1 VYAGAALVAIAVLGV
16 AVRGWADASTGMRSA
31 AIALTSVAL
40 LATGLFVRLPWARQ
54 PGDERRRAVSVLLTT
69 GVGTVAVASGLALDV
84 SQGSGGATGVA
95 HAIGA
100 VLGMLLVVV
109 VARTPL
115 AELGLLAAMAWAV
128 WVGVPVGAWTWVGLT
143 GLGAAWALLG
153 VRLARGRRTAVVA
166 GVALALV
173 GAVGMALGA
182 MAWPVRALVA
192 TLAVTGLV
200 AFLRGGA
207 GHWLALG
214 AASATALAA
223 SVAGGQ
229 LGPAPALL
237 VGGLATMAVSAI
249 ALRGA
254 RRDA

>member
-1 VYAGAALVAIAVLGV
+1 V
-16 AVRGWADASTGMRSA
+16 AVRGWADATTGMRVA

-40 LATGLFVRLPWARQ
+40 LATGLFVRLPWSRRH
-54 PGDERRRAVSVLLTT
+54 GDERRRAVSVLLTT

-84 SQGSGGATGVA
+84 GQGTGAAAGIA
-95 HAIGA
+95 HAIA
-100 VLGMLLVVV
+100 TALGMLLVVV

-115 AELGLLAAMAWAV
+115 AELGLLAALAWAV
-128 WVGVPVGAWTWVGLT
+128 WVVVPAGVWTWVGLAA
-143 GLGAAWALLG
+143 LGVAWTLLG
-153 VRLARGRRTAVVA
+153 LRLARGRRTAVTA
-166 GVALALV
+166 GAVLALV
-173 GAVGMALGA
+173 GAVGMAQGV
-182 MAWPVRALVA
+182 MAWPVRAVLA
-192 TLAVTGLV
+192 ALAVAGLV

-207 GHWLALG
+207 GRWLALG

-223 SVAGGQ
+223 SVAGGR